1 MHDDRGCLFLR
12 RLVNGRSGCIAKTLS
27 PPAGAVEQ
35 TVQTHGPAFG
45 AGRSAQAA
53 AWQLLLELKT
63 ACITARLQFRN
74 RLAP

>member
-12 RLVNGRSGCIAKTLS
+12 RLGNSRSGCIAEMLS

-53 AWQLLLELKT
+53 AWRFF
-63 ACITARLQFRN
+63 C
-74 RLAP
+74 